1 MRRIGWYREI
11 LHEKLRHN
19 FKTDW
24 RNTPWKIVIVKRTIL
39 HENLSHTCIPLL
51 PTISLHIPHMV
62 LRNRI
67 GVSQRLIF
75 EKSEADRH
83 TTLALTT
90 LQVEFL
96 YLPNFCGYGTTC
108 TPEFHSLPLYPS
120 FLELKYASSAILCH
134 MINSMQYLPIYR
146 LIEEVVARP
155 QKENQNK
162 IISNNNSIK
171 QPIFYT
177 HDSCC
182 CRCSYK
188 YTSSCFDA
196 YTTTL

>member
-1 MRRIGWYREI
+1 
-11 LHEKLRHN
+11 
-19 FKTDW
+19 
-24 RNTPWKIVIVKRTIL
+24 
-39 HENLSHTCIPLL
+39 
-51 PTISLHIPHMV
+51 MV

-67 GVSQRLIF
+67 GVSERLIF

-83 TTLALTT
+83 TTLALIT

-108 TPEFHSLPLYPS
+108 TPEFHSLPLYLS
-120 FLELKYASSAILCH
+120 FHYLRYASSAILCH

-155 QKENQNK
+155 HKRIK
-162 IISNNNSIK
+162 IKLYYKHISSNYSIK

-182 CRCSYK
+182 CRCCNEL
-188 YTSSCFDA
+188 TSSCFDA
-196 YTTTL
+196 SNATIQYCSEEFVFADHKV

>member
-1 MRRIGWYREI
+1 MC
-11 LHEKLRHN
+11 LK
-19 FKTDW
+19 
-24 RNTPWKIVIVKRTIL
+24 
-39 HENLSHTCIPLL
+39 
-51 PTISLHIPHMV
+51 
-62 LRNRI
+62 
-67 GVSQRLIF
+67 RLIF
-75 EKSEADRH
+75 EKSEANRH
-83 TTLALTT
+83 TTLALVS
-90 LQVEFL
+90 LQVDF
-96 YLPNFCGYGTTC
+96 YTC
-108 TPEFHSLPLYPS
+108 LISVAMVHAHLNSIPSLSISL
-120 FLELKYASSAILCH
+120 FLELRYASSAILCH
-134 MINSMQYLPIYR
+134 MINSMHYLPIYR

-182 CRCSYK
+182 CRCRYK